1 MTTRSRPPVVRRS
14 VVTLALIA
22 TTIFMVAPPLVAQEG
37 VTIATLLQFSDRYD
51 GEVVTV
57 AGVVAAYRE
66 RVSHSG
72 EPYTVFTLRDAR
84 ASVTVFAWPHQGLR
98 NNLRVRVTGAFA
110 HVKTYSFIR
119 AQRTIVLRDV
129 SQRK

>member
-1 MTTRSRPPVVRRS
+1 MGFRPLMLRRPA
-14 VVTLALIA
+14 VALALVA
-22 TTIFMVAPPLVAQEG
+22 AALALAAPPAQTQEG
-37 VTIATLLQFSDRYD
+37 VTIATLLQFPDRYD
-51 GEVVTV
+51 GEIVSVT
-57 AGVVAAYRE
+57 GIVAAYRE
-66 RVSHSG
+66 RVSHTG

-84 ASVTVFAWPHQGLR
+84 ASITVFAWPHQGLR